1 MTNYDHLLPVA
12 RLIIKAMSAKPGIH
26 FVDKEMAAQ
35 WLAQSM
41 FGKKLSVASEKEIKA

>member
-35 WLAQSM
+35 WLAQAM
-41 FGKKLSVASEKEIKA
+41 FGKNLSVAPKKAVKS